1 MEAGIQRV
9 EARLYLRRTAC
20 SPPPFL
26 RQRVK
31 TRMKNRNP
39 FAIRIWRLETRSWK
53 LEDAAKPIV
62 GVGFRRG
69 KSPLPSWK
77 PRVAADCVVFV
88 VI

>member
-9 EARLYLRRTAC
+9 EARLYLRRTGC
-20 SPPPFL
+20 SSRFL
-26 RQRVK
+26 HQRGK
-31 TRMKNRNP
+31 TRMKNHNP
-39 FAIRIWRLETRSWK
+39 FAIRIWRLEARGWK
-53 LEDAAKPIV
+53 LDDAAKPIV
-62 GVGFRRG
+62 GVVFRRG